1 MLNKKTRDLMNV
13 QVNKEMYSA
22 YLYLDFSFYFGA
34 KGLNGFA
41 SWYKKQAEEEMKHAE
56 KFIDYI
62 HENGEKVDLLAI
74 DKPNIT
80 LDSDI
85 NVLKAALTHEQYVT
99 SLINTIYEAAVEVKE
114 YKTMEFLNYFVDEQ
128 VEEESNA
135 EDLITKYELYG
146 KDAASLYLL
155 NKELGKRD

>member
-1 MLNKKTRDLMNV
+1 MLNKKVRDLMNV

-22 YLYLDFSFYFGA
+22 YLYLDFSFYFGGR
-34 KGLNGFA
+34 GLNGFA

-56 KFIDYI
+56 KFINYI

-74 DKPNIT
+74 DKPNVALEND
-80 LDSDI
+80 LD
-85 NVLKAALTHEQYVT
+85 VLKAALSHEQYVT

-114 YKTMEFLNYFVDEQ
+114 YKSVEFLNYFVDEQ
-128 VEEESNA
+128 VEEEDNA
-135 EDLITKYELYG
+135 EDLITKYELFG